1 MDREDGV
8 NSFWCLL
15 RQQQDNVME
24 ETWSNGMLAAV
35 GEDKAPSPS
44 LGTMDDMDSIKAAPL
59 PQTLSKEQDKYSE

>member
-44 LGTMDDMDSIKAAPL
+44 LGAMDNMDSIKAAP
-59 PQTLSKEQDKYSE
+59 